1 MKIGTKKQNT
11 VGCGELCS
19 HLIASHSTPYL
30 LRVRHGLPNPNTE
43 HDDGGDDDHADD
55 SDDDDDD
62 DDGDDEDDDD
72 DGDYDGDDDDG
83 DDVDES

>member
-1 MKIGTKKQNT
+1 MRKNKTK
-11 VGCGELCS
+11 CGELCS

-30 LRVRHGLPNPNTE
+30 LRARHGLPNPNTD

-55 SDDDDDD
+55 TDDDDEDD
-62 DDGDDEDDDD
+62 EEDDDD
-72 DGDYDGDDDDG
+72 DGHDDGDDDG